1 MKQDITELFCLIDDF
16 TRYYAE
22 AMKAKQISSGLISE
36 RYKTRI
42 PGLAPSEIICIIS
55 LFQTSPCKNFKY
67 FYNSY
72 AQLYKPEFPGMP
84 CYARFVALMPRVIH
98 IMAMLT
104 QGLLS
109 KKTNLEHFVDATS
122 LAVCS
127 TKRISSHKVMKG
139 LARIGKT
146 TKGWFYGFKLH
157 IVINTKG
164 EIVSFKLTRGNK
176 ADVSVLNELTKDI
189 AGSVFGDKAYISKKH
204 FLSLY
209 KRGLKLVTSI
219 KKGMTNLLMAPHEKL
234 MLRKRSLVETVFD
247 YLKNKFQL
255 EHTKHRSPFNY
266 FIHILSTLLQYQLKH
281 SKPSISLAS
290 KLIINP

>member
-1 MKQDITELFCLIDDF
+1 
-16 TRYYAE
+16 
-22 AMKAKQISSGLISE
+22 
-36 RYKTRI
+36 
-42 PGLAPSEIICIIS
+42 
-55 LFQTSPCKNFKY
+55 
-67 FYNSY
+67 
-72 AQLYKPEFPGMP
+72 MP

-104 QGLLS
+104 QSLLS
-109 KKTNLEHFVDATS
+109 KKTSLEHFVDATS

-127 TKRISSHKVMKG
+127 TKRISSHKVMKF

-146 TKGWFYGFKLH
+146 TKGWFYVFKLH
-157 IVINTKG
+157 IAINTKG
-164 EIVSFKLTRGNK
+164 EIVSFKLTGGNK
-176 ADVSVLNELTKDI
+176 ADVSVLDELTKDI
-189 AGSVFGDKAYISKKH
+189 AGSIFVDKAYISKKH

-219 KKGMTNLLMAPHEKL
+219 KKGMANLLMSSHEKL

-255 EHTKHRSPFNY
+255 EHTRHRSPFNY
-266 FIHILSTLLQYQLKH
+266 FIHILSTLIQYQLKT

-290 KLIINP
+290 STLINP

>member
-1 MKQDITELFCLIDDF
+1 MKKDITELFCLIDDF
-16 TRYYAE
+16 TKYYE
-22 AMKAKQISSGLISE
+22 EQMKPSQLSAGLRSQK
-36 RYKTRI
+36 RKTRI
-42 PGLAPSEIICIIS
+42 PGLVSSEIISIIL

-67 FYNSY
+67 YYNSY

-84 CYARFVALMPRVIH
+84 CYARFVALKPRVIH
-98 IMAMLT
+98 IMATLT
-104 QGLLS
+104 QSLLS
-109 KKTNLEHFVDATS
+109 KKTSLEHFIDATS

-139 LARIGKT
+139 LAKIGKT

-164 EIVSFKLTRGNK
+164 EIVDLRFTRGNK
-176 ADVSVLNELTKDI
+176 ADISVLDELTKDI
-189 AGSVFGDKAYISKKH
+189 AGSIFGDKAYISKKL
-204 FLSLY
+204 FSSLY
-209 KRGLKLVTSI
+209 KRGLKLVTGI
-219 KKGMTNLLMAPHEKL
+219 KKGMDNLLISTHEKL

-255 EHTKHRSPFNY
+255 EHTRHRSHFNY
-266 FIHILSTLLQYQLKH
+266 LIHIMSTLIQYQLKT

-290 KLIINP
+290 RLFINP

>member
-16 TRYYAE
+16 TKYYAE
-22 AMKAKQISSGLISE
+22 AIKTKQLSSGLISH
-36 RYKTRI
+36 RCKTRI
-42 PGLAPSEIICIIS
+42 PGLEPSEIICIIL

-72 AQLYKPEFPGMP
+72 AQLYKPEFPEMP
-84 CYARFVALMPRVIH
+84 CYARFVSLMPRVIH
-98 IMAMLT
+98 IMAILT
-104 QGLLS
+104 QSLLS
-109 KKTNLEHFVDATS
+109 KKTSKEHFVDATS

-164 EIVSFKLTRGNK
+164 EIVSFRLTRGNR
-176 ADVSVLNELTKDI
+176 ADVSVLDELTKGI
-189 AGSVFGDKAYISKKH
+189 AGSIFGDKAYVSNKH

-209 KRGLKLVTSI
+209 KRGLKLITGI
-219 KKGMTNLLMAPHEKL
+219 KKGMANLL
-234 MLRKRSLVETVFD
+234 
-247 YLKNKFQL
+247 
-255 EHTKHRSPFNY
+255 
-266 FIHILSTLLQYQLKH
+266 HIST
-281 SKPSISLAS
+281 
-290 KLIINP
+290 